1 MGNHFPM
8 NVSDLTPDALAELEA
23 KLVADLEMVPA
34 SFVSYWRSTARD
46 LRHII
51 RKATGRDPEG
61 EWVRGLLSRMVPQTK
76 AVVHQFRKGRH
87 GCL

>member
-1 MGNHFPM
+1 MHWPNWRP
-8 NVSDLTPDALAELEA
+8 NSWRTW
-23 KLVADLEMVPA
+23 KWSA